1 MPDATEAT
9 FRALVDTIMPAH
21 GGRPGAAELGVHV
34 HVAEALDLLIPGFA
48 AMAVILLDA
57 YAADVRPGAAFV
69 DLTSTQRDEVVRALA
84 REPSQDLQELVGAIL
99 VFTVGAMFNERMGYD
114 RASGRLDP
122 PPTWAETGF
131 GGPSPG
137 HPRFRPS

>member
-1 MPDATEAT
+1 MPDETEAT
-9 FRALVDTIMPAH
+9 FRALVDTIMPSH
-21 GGRPGAAELGVHV
+21 GDRPAASDLGIHV
-34 HVAEALDLLIPGFA
+34 HVAEALDLLIPGFGA
-48 AMAVILLDA
+48 LAVMLLNA

-69 DLTSTQRDEVVRALA
+69 DLSPAERDAVVRTLA

-114 RASGRLDP
+114 RATGRLDP
-122 PPTWAETGF
+122 PATWTDAEF
-131 GGPSPG
+131 AGPSLG